1 MAKFGTKKF
10 GTFKFGVTVTSKFRD
25 EICYNG
31 LPGGFAVRG
40 SINKEF
46 IYAVKNNQQRK
57 YAYFIPTNPQ
67 TAPQQSWRAKFTAGV
82 AAALILTD
90 DQKDAYR
97 KDAYR
102 KKGQTWFT
110 RFMTQYLWAE
120 SHG

>member
-10 GTFKFGVTVTSKFRD
+10 GTFKFGTGVVSKFRD

-57 YAYFIPTNPQ
+57 YAYFVPTNPQ

-82 AAALILTD
+82 IAAQALTEG
-90 DQKDAYR
+90 QKEEYR

-102 KKGQTWFT
+102 KKGRTWFT
-110 RFMTQYLWAE
+110 MFMAQYLWSE
-120 SHG
+120 SHS